1 MYNRAKVVFFSGI
14 EKRLSHKVADKYQ
27 KNISPTHTTQQITPP
42 NAYTCHTKTL
52 PEPHHIGRNKQQ
64 KKQPK
69 FRVKQQ
75 RKTTPFSRLKTPN
88 FSGLFTVPLL
98 PLFGYYNH
106 KQYNKTTESVSANK

>member
-42 NAYTCHTKTL
+42 NAYTCLTKTH

-64 KKQPK
+64 K
-69 FRVKQQ
+69 
-75 RKTTPFSRLKTPN
+75 SSPN
-88 FSGLFTVPLL
+88 SGQ
-98 PLFGYYNH
+98 N
-106 KQYNKTTESVSANK
+106 NSAKPPPYRA

>member
-42 NAYTCHTKTL
+42 NAYTCHTKTH

-64 KKQPK
+64 KTAQI
-69 FRVKQQ
+69 QG
-75 RKTTPFSRLKTPN
+75 KTTAQNYPFSRLKTPN

>member
-27 KNISPTHTTQQITPP
+27 KNISPTHTTQQITPQTP
-42 NAYTCHTKTL
+42 TLVTLKPAQYHT
-52 PEPHHIGRNKQQ
+52 ISGVISN

-69 FRVKQQ
+69 FRAKQQ

-88 FSGLFTVPLL
+88 FSGLFTVLL
-98 PLFGYYNH
+98 LSLFGYYNH